1 MLMLRR
7 VRSIRTFTGQTVCLY
22 VGFQLNNSRS
32 NIIEWIVDRLT
43 TRGKKLLDLSF
54 FFITLLLIFFKISI
68 LLKVYTELKKK
79 ARDHNSE
86 KL

>member
-22 VGFQLNNSRS
+22 VGFQPNNSRS

-43 TRGKKLLDLSF
+43 TRGKKLSDLSF
-54 FFITLLLIFFKISI
+54 ILHTLLLIFLNFYIC
-68 LLKVYTELKKK
+68 
-79 ARDHNSE
+79 
-86 KL
+86 